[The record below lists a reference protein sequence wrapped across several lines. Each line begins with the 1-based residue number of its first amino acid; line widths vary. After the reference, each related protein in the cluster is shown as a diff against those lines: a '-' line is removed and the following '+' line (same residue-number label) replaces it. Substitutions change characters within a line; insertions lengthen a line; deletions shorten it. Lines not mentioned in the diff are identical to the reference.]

1 MLKLET
7 MRPIIFIVAVGLLS
21 LGFSSP
27 AIIQQA
33 TGKITL
39 LRVHDVGTRY
49 GPPADQV
56 DVEIIIQLDTEPD
69 KAFGFQL
76 RPDGNGPAREAML
89 GLLRDAFSNNWM
101 VTIDYR
107 ITPPKKNGVIFR
119 VWVTK

>member
-1 MLKLET
+1 MKL
-7 MRPIIFIVAVGLLS
+7 ILIVVAGLLS
-21 LGFSSP
+21 LGFTSS

-33 TGKITL
+33 NGKITL
-39 LRVHDVGTRY
+39 LRVHDVGTKY
-49 GPPADQV
+49 GPPTDQV
-56 DVEIIIQLDTEPD
+56 DVETIIQLDTEPG

-89 GLLRDAFSNNWM
+89 GLLRDAFANNWT
-101 VTIDYR
+101 VTIDYK